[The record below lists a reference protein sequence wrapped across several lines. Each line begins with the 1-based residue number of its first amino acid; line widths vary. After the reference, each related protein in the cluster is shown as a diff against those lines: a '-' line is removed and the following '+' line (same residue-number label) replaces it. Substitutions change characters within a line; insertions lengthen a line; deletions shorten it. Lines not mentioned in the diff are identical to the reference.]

1 MKLSR
6 AFTERA
12 RLTKAY
18 EAIISNINQID
29 FNIEVKNVS

>member
-18 EAIISNINQID
+18 EALIGNINQTD
-29 FNIEVKNVS
+29 FKKASKEIY